1 MTAEDLMQLYLS
13 LPECMKASDLF
24 DINKSTGPAQAN
36 YEFKGFIGFMGAH
49 YVSYFRTLESD
60 QFYDLSLSE
69 SL

>member
-1 MTAEDLMQLYLS
+1 
-13 LPECMKASDLF
+13 MKASDLF

-60 QFYDLSLSE
+60 QYYDLSLSE

>member
-1 MTAEDLMQLYLS
+1 
-13 LPECMKASDLF
+13 MKTSDLF
-24 DINKSTGPAQAN
+24 DYNKSTAKTQPI

-49 YVSYFRTLESD
+49 YVSYFRTLDSD

>member
-1 MTAEDLMQLYLS
+1 
-13 LPECMKASDLF
+13 MKASDLF
-24 DINKSTGPAQAN
+24 DINKSTALAQAN